1 MHLYQHTPPTIQHS
15 TAILLVHGA
24 FHGAWMWEGNFLD
37 YYLQQGFETYSIDL
51 SGRGKAKRKF
61 MLGLGDLVDDLAA
74 AIQQI
79 DKEVI
84 VVGHSMG
91 CLVTQKYLE
100 NHQVKGAVL
109 LCPLPPFGMH
119 KSIRRLMTR
128 SPKNF
133 FKFSML
139 SLFNVSKGGKN
150 SSPPSGIYAPGI
162 SKEVLTKN
170 VAKINGESKRLLTQI
185 FFQNVNIAAVKATP
199 IQIIGA
205 EDDGLIFK
213 EDVIEMANRYELP
226 YQLFP
231 DVGHAIVFAPNWEEV
246 ATATMNWIKT
256 IL

>member
-1 MHLYQHTPPTIQHS
+1 MHLYQYTPPTIQHS

-37 YYLQQGFETYSIDL
+37 YYLEQGFETYSIDL
-51 SGRGKAKRKF
+51 SGRGKGKRKF
-61 MLGLGDLVDDLAA
+61 MLGLGDLVDDLAT

-91 CLVTQKYLE
+91 CLVAQKYLE
-100 NHQVKGAVL
+100 KHSLKGAIF

-119 KSIRRLMTR
+119 KSIGRLMVR

-133 FKFSML
+133 FKFSMM
-139 SLFNVSKGGKN
+139 SMFNVMKGGKN
-150 SSPPSGIYAPGI
+150 SRPPSGIYAPDTP
-162 SKEVLTKN
+162 KEVLAEN
-170 VAKINGESKRLLTQI
+170 VAKMNGESKRLLTQI
-185 FFQNVNIAAVKATP
+185 FFQNVDIPAVKETP

-213 EDVIEMANRYELP
+213 EDVIEMARRYELP
-226 YQLFP
+226 YQLFS
-231 DVGHAIVFAPNWEEV
+231 DVGHAIIFAPNWKEV
-246 ATATMNWIKT
+246 ATETSIWMQT
-256 IL
+256 II